1 MDVLVANHSLSGID
15 GSIKYNYSIIEELL
29 RRGHSVD
36 GFGVGNDGGG
46 STVTEQRLREMNV
59 PLYIGAPPTKKYDL
73 ILSSG
78 KTSIY
83 HLDRVDDICIH
94 TNHGIH
100 VEEEEPFAHP
110 LIKQLVSVSKE
121 VKDFTA
127 SKGFTSE
134 IIYNGINTKTF
145 KIDNPINKSLKKILS
160 LTHNQLLNDR
170 LSNICNKL
178 GIEFIYNHKKD
189 NPVFDI
195 EKKINEV
202 DLVITIGRGVYE
214 AMSCGRVVFCLD
226 KREYVGGDSIGDGI
240 VTDTNINYIIQNNC
254 SGRYTNKVFTDTD
267 IIEEL
272 SKYDYRLGEF
282 GREYVTTNLTIE
294 QSVDKYLNLYEQFR

>member
-1 MDVLVANHSLSGID
+1 MNVLVANHSLSGVD

-29 RRGHSVD
+29 RRGYNVD

-46 STVTEQRLREMNV
+46 SNITEQHLKEINV
-59 PLYIGAPPTKKYDL
+59 PLYIGTPPTKNYDL

-83 HLDRVDDICIH
+83 HLDRIDDICIH

-100 VEEEEPFAHP
+100 VEEEEPFDHP

-121 VKDFTA
+121 VKDFTVN
-127 SKGFTSE
+127 KGFTSK
-134 IIYNGINTKTF
+134 IIHNGVNTKTF
-145 KIDNPINKSLKKILS
+145 KINNPINKSLKKILS
-160 LTHNQLLNDR
+160 LAHNQSLNDR
-170 LSNICNKL
+170 LRKICNKL
-178 GIEFIYNHKKD
+178 GIEFIHNHKKD
-189 NPVFDI
+189 NPIFDI

-214 AMSCGRVVFCLD
+214 AMSCGRVVFILD
-226 KREYVGGDSIGDGI
+226 DRGYINKGSIGDGI
-240 VTDTNINYIIQNNC
+240 VTDKNIDYFIQNNC
-254 SGRYTNKVFTDTD
+254 SGRYTNKVFTDDD
-267 IIEEL
+267 IIKEL

-282 GREYVTTNLTIE
+282 GRDYVQKHLTIE
-294 QSVDKYLNLYEQFR
+294 QSVDKYLELYEQFR